1 MGAGQHPYSFDGP
14 LEVLRYALQPP
25 TFDPANLPK
34 QVGGVIPDISLS
46 QCRLGEVFHTRYNV
60 DGIWRPISSL
70 LLTRANGEPEE
81 FRRLLIKVGKEIDSD
96 GMDGAPDFYRF
107 GFPIGTVSMKG
118 VVDVH
123 VTQGEPLHIARFSD
137 HRVWQQDESAAAQN
151 KNRLEF

>member
-14 LEVLRYALQPP
+14 LEVLRYVLEPP

-34 QVGGVIPDISLS
+34 QVDGVIPNINPS

-60 DGIWRPISSL
+60 DGTWRPISSL

-96 GMDGAPDFYRF
+96 GMDGASDFYRF
-107 GFPIGTVSMKG
+107 GFPIGTVSMTG
-118 VVDVH
+118 VVAVH
-123 VTQGEPLHIARFSD
+123 VTQGEPLHIARFAD
-137 HRVWQQDESAAAQN
+137 NQVWQHDESATAQS
-151 KNRLEF
+151 KNRPEF